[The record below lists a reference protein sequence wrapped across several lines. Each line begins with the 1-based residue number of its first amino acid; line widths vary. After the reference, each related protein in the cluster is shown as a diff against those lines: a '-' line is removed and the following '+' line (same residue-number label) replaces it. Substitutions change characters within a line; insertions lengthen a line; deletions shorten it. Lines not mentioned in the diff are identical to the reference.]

1 MRQEGA
7 KPQRDAAIAR
17 LAARQHGVICVQHLY
32 GLGVPASSIKRRVA
46 AGRLHRI
53 HRGVYAVGHTGLS
66 NEGRWMAAVLACGEG
81 AVLSHSSAGEL
92 WGIVRARRPA
102 AADGRAHDP
111 PPVQV
116 TVRGVGGRKGHRGI
130 ALHRSSTLTDADCTR
145 RDGIPVTKPARTLV
159 DLVSVLSRAQLAA
172 ALREAEFLRLP
183 VGAAAA
189 QSGVAP
195 PRTRSELEERFLALL
210 RRHRLP
216 QPEVNVRLDR
226 FIVDFHWR
234 AERLVVEVDGW
245 ESHGT
250 RSAFEQDRSRDVHL
264 KLLGF
269 DVVRF
274 TWRQIALDRATV
286 AATIR
291 GLLNRCSVWGRT

>member
-1 MRQEGA
+1 MPNKSA
-7 KPQRDAAIAR
+7 KAPDFAIGQI
-17 LAARQHGVICVQHLY
+17 AARQHGVITRPQL
-32 GLGVPASSIKRRVA
+32 IA
-46 AGRLHRI
+46 AGILPSGISDRARSGRLHRI
-53 HRGVYAVGHTGLS
+53 HRGVYAVGHTRLS
-66 NEGRWMAAVLACGEG
+66 NEGRWMAAVLACGKG

-92 WGIVRARRPA
+92 WGIVRTRRPA
-102 AADGRAHDP
+102 VADGRAHDQ

-116 TVRGVGGRKGHRGI
+116 TVCGIGGRKGHRGI
-130 ALHRSSTLTDADCTR
+130 SVHRSSTLTDADCTR
-145 RDGIPVTKPARTLV
+145 RHGIPVTKPARTLV
-159 DLVSVLSRAQLAA
+159 DLVSVLSRAQWAA

-189 QSGVAP
+189 KSGVAP

-216 QPEVNVRLDR
+216 KPEVNVRLDR

-291 GLLNRCSVWGRT
+291 GLLNRRSVWGRT